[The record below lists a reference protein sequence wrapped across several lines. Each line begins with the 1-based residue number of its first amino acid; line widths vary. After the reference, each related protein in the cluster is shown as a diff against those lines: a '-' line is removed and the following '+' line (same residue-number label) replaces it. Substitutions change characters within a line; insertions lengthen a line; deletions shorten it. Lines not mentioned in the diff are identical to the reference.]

1 MWYFLDA
8 VKRPDVIEGVNARRE
23 TTVETENLVVDQGGE
38 GEVIEQIREVFPDI
52 CVSVLAKALVVEAV
66 HLGDLSRLVVST
78 EDGNALGV
86 SNLKSNKEGH
96 GLDGEVASIDVVTW
110 HESARDTAGGR
121 WTHP

>member
-52 CVSVLAKALVVEAV
+52 CVSVLAKAFVVEAV

-78 EDGNALGV
+78 ENGDALGV
-86 SNLKSNKEGH
+86 SNLKSNKKGH
-96 GLDGEVASIDVVTW
+96 GLNGEVSPVNVVTW
-110 HESARDTAGGR
+110 RESARDAALR
-121 WTHP
+121 RCTHP